1 MVMAKNKAYVVWAGV
16 TPGVYNTWAECEA
29 QTKGFAGAKFKGFP
43 SKELANDA
51 FAEKAGAHIGQAK
64 AKSPVSAPSSQFKTP
79 SIEDSTY
86 LTVDAAYSQKTKI
99 LEWRGV
105 LVENGNETE
114 VFRSH
119 PYRNASANIG
129 EFLSL
134 IDGLEYL
141 EANNLKMPIYSD
153 SITAQAWVRK
163 KRHNSNVDTSPNL
176 IAMLDRADRLL
187 QDGIYEK
194 DKSNIQIKDWPS
206 KAWGEIPA
214 DFGRKQGK
222 GMAMAEGPVL

>member
-1 MVMAKNKAYVVWAGV
+1 MAKNKAYTVWAGV
-16 TPGVYNTWAECEA
+16 TPGVYESWKDCEA
-29 QTKGFAGAKFKGFP
+29 QIKGFPGAKYKGFP
-43 SKELANDA
+43 SKEAAQAA
-51 FAEKAGAHIGQAK
+51 FSASSSDHIGQGK
-64 AKSPVSAPSSQFKTP
+64 AKSPSTPASSTAKTP
-79 SIEDSTY
+79 AISDKTY

-105 LVENGNETE
+105 MVEDGNETE
-114 VFRSH
+114 VFRSN

-141 EANNLKMPIYSD
+141 EANKLSVPIYSD

-163 KRHNSNVDTSPNL
+163 KRHNSNVETSPAL

-187 QDGIYEK
+187 QDGIYEEV
-194 DKSNIQIKDWPS
+194 KSHTQIKDWPS

-222 GMAMAEGPVL
+222 GLAMAEGPVL